1 MREQMRQALSA
12 ERALHPEAHRV
23 HHSTAGRPGWIG
35 EAGPGPSYLDP
46 GSGGPENDFTNRNTT
61 FMTWNLMHLAR
72 MLRQAGGVPAY
83 GNIRVPVTGY
93 SQ

>member
-1 MREQMRQALSA
+1 
-12 ERALHPEAHRV
+12 
-23 HHSTAGRPGWIG
+23 
-35 EAGPGPSYLDP
+35 
-46 GSGGPENDFTNRNTT
+46 
-61 FMTWNLMHLAR
+61 MTWNLMHLAR